1 MCDEAIHIDP
11 YLLEFVHHHFKTQ
24 KTCAEA
30 EPYLLK
36 FILDCSR
43 SSKCLSKH
51 YTKQYLL
58 KSVLK
63 EEILKYWK
71 RTSDGRICFWQVQN
85 TKSLVSKKPRNVFR
99 SSRQKPYLLKPVS
112 DHYIAQKITNET
124 MRITPI
130 KTFFV
135 PDCFKTEGMCIRAV
149 EADPWQLHVI
159 PNRFE
164 NPTDVWWCSMW
175 WLLLSVIC
183 P

>member
-99 SSRQKPYLLKPVS
+99 SSRQKPYLLKSVS
-112 DHYIAQKITNET
+112 DPKRLQTRQCVSPLSKLFLSLTALRLKACALEQLRQTHGNCMLFLIVL
-124 MRITPI
+124 
-130 KTFFV
+130 KTQL
-135 PDCFKTEGMCIRAV
+135 MC
-149 EADPWQLHVI
+149 D
-159 PNRFE
+159 
-164 NPTDVWWCSMW
+164 D
-175 WLLLSVIC
+175 VIC
-183 P
+183 DDSDSL